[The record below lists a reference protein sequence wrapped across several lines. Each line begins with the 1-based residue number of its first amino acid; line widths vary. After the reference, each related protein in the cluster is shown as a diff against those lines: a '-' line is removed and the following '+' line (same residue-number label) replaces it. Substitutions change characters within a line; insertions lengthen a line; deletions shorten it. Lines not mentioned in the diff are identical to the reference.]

1 MSDITTAARR
11 VAAAMSRAEAG
22 VTIGFDQEGNR
33 VDVDGAF
40 LAVIPRGDKV
50 TQREAQDLL
59 DNAGG
64 QVQEGDD
71 GDVRSEV
78 VVPTGDLLAQLM
90 VANLIFKASKA
101 KVDESKNE
109 LVSEGRLLPTER
121 RPVLINGQAI
131 GSVTR
136 RALTTKTTYEV
147 VDPEAFALW
156 AQVAMPSSVREEVL
170 DPADPEVVELVKKHL
185 PDKVGPVVAPHLAS
199 MQSLK
204 AIVKDKG
211 QLPAGVKA
219 HEETTGGAIAV
230 NPMKQAEKEA
240 ILNLITPATIR
251 SLIGS

>member
-11 VAAAMSRAEAG
+11 VAAVMSRAEAG
-22 VTIGFDQEGNR
+22 VTIGFDSEGNKT
-33 VDVDGAF
+33 DVDGAF
-40 LAVIPRGDKV
+40 LAVVPRGDKV

-64 QVQEGDD
+64 QVQESDD

-78 VVPTGDLLAQLM
+78 VVSTETLMAQLS
-90 VANLIFKASKA
+90 VANLVEKAA
-101 KVDESKNE
+101 KKKTAEIRSE
-109 LVSEGRLLPTER
+109 LSGGDHLHPGDRRTVNLPDGTR
-121 RPVLINGQAI
+121 I

-136 RALTTKTTYEV
+136 RELTTKTVYEV

-185 PDKVGPVVAPHLAS
+185 PDKVGPVAAPHLKT
-199 MQSLK
+199 SLK
-204 AIVKDKG
+204 EIVAAKG

-219 HEETTGGAIAV
+219 HEETSGGAIVV
-230 NPMKQAEKEA
+230 NSPKAAEKEA
-240 ILNLITPATIR
+240 LLGIITPATIR

>member
-71 GDVRSEV
+71 GDVRSEIV
-78 VVPTGDLLAQLM
+78 TSTETLLNRLC
-90 VANLIFKASKA
+90 VANRIEKAA
-101 KVDESKNE
+101 KKMSDQTRSE
-109 LVSEGRLLPTER
+109 LSGGDHLHPGDRRTVNLPDGTR
-121 RPVLINGQAI
+121 I

-136 RALTTKTTYEV
+136 RELTTKTVYEV

-185 PDKVGPVVAPHLAS
+185 PDKVGPVAAPHLKT
-199 MQSLK
+199 SLK
-204 AIVKDKG
+204 EIVAAKG

-219 HEETTGGAIAV
+219 HEETSGGAIVV
-230 NPMKQAEKEA
+230 NSPKATEKEA
-240 ILNLITPATIR
+240 LLGIITPATIR

>member
-78 VVPTGDLLAQLM
+78 VAPTEDLLAQLM

-170 DPADPEVVELVKKHL
+170 DPADPEVVELIKKHL
-185 PDKVGPVVAPHLAS
+185 PDKVGPVAAPHLKT
-199 MQSLK
+199 SLK
-204 AIVKDKG
+204 EIVAAKG

-219 HEETTGGAIAV
+219 HEETSGGAIVV
-230 NPMKQAEKEA
+230 NSPKAAEKEA
-240 ILNLITPATIR
+240 MLEVITPATIR

>member
-71 GDVRSEV
+71 GDFRSEV
-78 VVPTGDLLAQLM
+78 VVPTEDLLAQLM
-90 VANLIFKASKA
+90 VANLIFKAAKA
-101 KVDESKNE
+101 KVDESKSE

-121 RPVLINGQAI
+121 RPVLINGQSI

-136 RALTTKTTYEV
+136 RTLTTKTIYEV

-185 PDKVGPVVAPHLAS
+185 PDKVGPVAAPHLKT
-199 MQSLK
+199 SLK
-204 AIVKDKG
+204 EIVAAKG

-219 HEETTGGAIAV
+219 HEETSGGAIVV
-230 NPMKQAEKEA
+230 NSPKAAEKEA
-240 ILNLITPATIR
+240 LLGIITPATIQ

>member
-22 VTIGFDQEGNR
+22 VTIGFDQEGNKT
-33 VDVDGAF
+33 DVDGAF
-40 LAVIPRGDKV
+40 LAVVPRGDKV

-71 GDVRSEV
+71 GDVRSEIV
-78 VVPTGDLLAQLM
+78 MSTETLLAQLS
-90 VANLIFKASKA
+90 VANLVEKAA
-101 KVDESKNE
+101 KKKTAEIRSE
-109 LVSEGRLLPTER
+109 LSGGDHLHPGDRRTVNLPDGTR
-121 RPVLINGQAI
+121 I

-136 RALTTKTTYEV
+136 RELTTKTVYEV

-185 PDKVGPVVAPHLAS
+185 PDKVSPVAAPHLKT
-199 MQSLK
+199 SLK
-204 AIVKDKG
+204 EIVAAKG

-219 HEETTGGAIAV
+219 HEETSGGAIVV
-230 NPMKQAEKEA
+230 NSPKATEKEA
-240 ILNLITPATIR
+240 LLGIITPATIR

>member
-40 LAVIPRGDKV
+40 LAVVPRGDKV

-78 VVPTGDLLAQLM
+78 VVSTETLLNRLSFANFIEKMSAETRSELSDGDH
-90 VANLIFKASKA
+90 
-101 KVDESKNE
+101 
-109 LVSEGRLLPTER
+109 LLPGDR
-121 RPVLINGQAI
+121 RTVNLPDGTRI

-136 RALTTKTTYEV
+136 REMTTKTVYEV

-170 DPADPEVVELVKKHL
+170 DPADPEVVELIKKHL
-185 PDKVGPVVAPHLAS
+185 PDKVGPVAAPHLKTS
-199 MQSLK
+199 MK
-204 AIVKDKG
+204 EIVAAKG
-211 QLPAGVKA
+211 QLPAGVRV
-219 HEETTGGAIAV
+219 HEETSGGAIVV
-230 NPMKQAEKEA
+230 NSPKAAEKEA
-240 ILNLITPATIR
+240 MLRVITPATIR

>member
-22 VTIGFDQEGNR
+22 ITIGFDQEGNR

-40 LAVIPRGDKV
+40 LAVVPRGDKV

-71 GDVRSEV
+71 GDVRSEIV
-78 VVPTGDLLAQLM
+78 APTETLLAQLS
-90 VANLIFKASKA
+90 VANLVEKAA
-101 KVDESKNE
+101 KKKTAEIRSE
-109 LVSEGRLLPTER
+109 LSGGDHLHPGDRRTVNLPDGTR
-121 RPVLINGQAI
+121 I

-136 RALTTKTTYEV
+136 RELTVKTVYEV
-147 VDPEAFALW
+147 VDPKAFALW

-185 PDKVGPVVAPHLAS
+185 PDKVGPVAAPHLKT
-199 MQSLK
+199 SLK
-204 AIVKDKG
+204 EIVAAKG

-219 HEETTGGAIAV
+219 HEETSGGAIVV
-230 NPMKQAEKEA
+230 NSPKAAEKEA
-240 ILNLITPATIR
+240 LLGIITPATIR

>member
-22 VTIGFDQEGNR
+22 ITIGFDQEGNKT
-33 VDVDGAF
+33 DVDGAF
-40 LAVIPRGDKV
+40 LAVVPRGDKV

-64 QVQEGDD
+64 QVQEGDG

-78 VVPTGDLLAQLM
+78 VVPTEKLLAQLM
-90 VANLIFKASKA
+90 VANLISKAAKA
-101 KVDESKNE
+101 KVDELKGE
-109 LVSEGRLLPTER
+109 LTSEGRLLPIER
-121 RPVLINGQAI
+121 RPVLINGQTI

-136 RALTTKTTYEV
+136 RVLTTKTTYEV
-147 VDPEAFALW
+147 FDLEAFALW
-156 AQVAMPSSVREEVL
+156 AQAAMPSSVREEVL

-199 MQSLK
+199 TQSLK

>member
-22 VTIGFDQEGNR
+22 ITIGFDQEGNKT
-33 VDVDGAF
+33 DVDGAF

-64 QVQEGDD
+64 QVQEGDG

-78 VVPTGDLLAQLM
+78 VVSTETLLNRLSF
-90 VANLIFKASKA
+90 ANFIEKAA
-101 KVDESKNE
+101 KNMSAETRSE
-109 LVSEGRLLPTER
+109 LSDGGHLLPGDR
-121 RPVLINGQAI
+121 RTVSLPDGTRI

-136 RALTTKTTYEV
+136 REMTTKTVYEV

-185 PDKVGPVVAPHLAS
+185 PDKVGPVAAPHLKT
-199 MQSLK
+199 SLK
-204 AIVKDKG
+204 EIVAAKG

-219 HEETTGGAIAV
+219 HEETSGGAIVV
-230 NPMKQAEKEA
+230 NSPKAAEKEA
-240 ILNLITPATIR
+240 MLEVITPATIR

>member
-22 VTIGFDQEGNR
+22 VTIGFDQEGNKT
-33 VDVDGAF
+33 DVDGAF
-40 LAVIPRGDKV
+40 LAVVPRGDKV

-71 GDVRSEV
+71 GDVRSEIV
-78 VVPTGDLLAQLM
+78 TPTETLLNRLSFANFIEKAAKKMSAETRSELSDGDH
-90 VANLIFKASKA
+90 
-101 KVDESKNE
+101 
-109 LVSEGRLLPTER
+109 LLPGDR
-121 RPVLINGQAI
+121 RTVSLPDGTRI

-136 RALTTKTTYEV
+136 RELTTKTVYEV
-147 VDPEAFALW
+147 VDPEVFALW
-156 AQVAMPSSVREEVL
+156 AQTAMPSSVREEVL

-185 PDKVGPVVAPHLAS
+185 PDKVGPVAAPHLKT
-199 MQSLK
+199 SLK
-204 AIVKDKG
+204 EIVAAKG

-219 HEETTGGAIAV
+219 HEETSGGAIVV
-230 NPMKQAEKEA
+230 NSPKAAEKEA
-240 ILNLITPATIR
+240 MLGVITPATIR

>member
-71 GDVRSEV
+71 GDVRSEIV
-78 VVPTGDLLAQLM
+78 MSTETLLNRLC
-90 VANLIFKASKA
+90 VANRIEKAA
-101 KVDESKNE
+101 KKVLDETRSE
-109 LVSEGRLLPTER
+109 LSGGGHLPPGDR
-121 RPVLINGQAI
+121 RTVILPDGTRI

-136 RALTTKTTYEV
+136 RELTTKTVYEV

-185 PDKVGPVVAPHLAS
+185 PDKVGPVAAPHLKT
-199 MQSLK
+199 SLK
-204 AIVKDKG
+204 EIV
-211 QLPAGVKA
+211 AKA
-219 HEETTGGAIAV
+219 
-230 NPMKQAEKEA
+230 AEKEA
-240 ILNLITPATIR
+240 LLGTITPATIR
-251 SLIGS
+251 SLIGY

>member
-78 VVPTGDLLAQLM
+78 VVPTEDLLAQLM
-90 VANLIFKASKA
+90 VANLIFKAAKS
-101 KVDESKNE
+101 KVDESKSE

-121 RPVLINGQAI
+121 RPVLINGQSI

-136 RALTTKTTYEV
+136 RTLTTKTVYEV

-185 PDKVGPVVAPHLAS
+185 PDKVGPVAAPHLKT
-199 MQSLK
+199 SLK
-204 AIVKDKG
+204 EIVAAKG

-219 HEETTGGAIAV
+219 HEETSGGAIVV
-230 NPMKQAEKEA
+230 NSPKAAEKEA
-240 ILNLITPATIR
+240 LLGIITPATIR

>member
-22 VTIGFDQEGNR
+22 ITIGFDQEGNR
-33 VDVDGAF
+33 VDVDGSF

-71 GDVRSEV
+71 GDVRSEIV
-78 VVPTGDLLAQLM
+78 VSTETLLNRLSFANFIEKAAKKMSAETRSELSDGDH
-90 VANLIFKASKA
+90 
-101 KVDESKNE
+101 
-109 LVSEGRLLPTER
+109 LLPGDR
-121 RPVLINGQAI
+121 RTVSLPDGTRI

-136 RALTTKTTYEV
+136 RELTTKTIYEV
-147 VDPEAFALW
+147 VDPEACALW

-185 PDKVGPVVAPHLAS
+185 PDKVGPVAAPHLKA
-199 MQSLK
+199 SLK
-204 AIVKDKG
+204 EIVAAKG

-219 HEETTGGAIAV
+219 HEETSGGAIVV
-230 NPMKQAEKEA
+230 NSPKAAEKEA
-240 ILNLITPATIR
+240 MLEVITPATIR

>member
-1 MSDITTAARR
+1 
-11 VAAAMSRAEAG
+11 
-22 VTIGFDQEGNR
+22 
-33 VDVDGAF
+33 
-40 LAVIPRGDKV
+40 
-50 TQREAQDLL
+50 
-59 DNAGG
+59 
-64 QVQEGDD
+64 
-71 GDVRSEV
+71 
-78 VVPTGDLLAQLM
+78 
-90 VANLIFKASKA
+90 
-101 KVDESKNE
+101 
-109 LVSEGRLLPTER
+109 
-121 RPVLINGQAI
+121 
-131 GSVTR
+131 
-136 RALTTKTTYEV
+136 
-147 VDPEAFALW
+147 
-156 AQVAMPSSVREEVL
+156 MPSSVREEVL

>member
-33 VDVDGAF
+33 VDVDGSF

-71 GDVRSEV
+71 GDVRSEIV
-78 VVPTGDLLAQLM
+78 APTETLLAQLS
-90 VANLIFKASKA
+90 VANLVEKAA
-101 KVDESKNE
+101 KKKTAEIRSE
-109 LVSEGRLLPTER
+109 LSGGDHLHPGDRRTVNLPDGTR
-121 RPVLINGQAI
+121 I

-136 RALTTKTTYEV
+136 RELTTKTVYEV

-156 AQVAMPSSVREEVL
+156 VQVAMPSSVREEVL

-185 PDKVGPVVAPHLAS
+185 PDKVGPVAAPHLKT
-199 MQSLK
+199 SLK
-204 AIVKDKG
+204 EIVAAKG

-219 HEETTGGAIAV
+219 HEETSGGAIVV
-230 NPMKQAEKEA
+230 NSPKAAEKEA
-240 ILNLITPATIR
+240 LLGIITPATIR

>member
-22 VTIGFDQEGNR
+22 VTIGFDQEGNKT
-33 VDVDGAF
+33 DVDGAF
-40 LAVIPRGDKV
+40 LVVVPRGDKV

-64 QVQEGDD
+64 QVQEGDG

-78 VVPTGDLLAQLM
+78 VVSTETLLNRLSFANFIEKAAKKMSAETRSELSDGDH
-90 VANLIFKASKA
+90 
-101 KVDESKNE
+101 
-109 LVSEGRLLPTER
+109 LLPGDR
-121 RPVLINGQAI
+121 RTVSLPDGTRI

-136 RALTTKTTYEV
+136 RELTTKTVYEV
-147 VDPEAFALW
+147 VDPGAFALW

-170 DPADPEVVELVKKHL
+170 DPADPEVVELVRKHF
-185 PDKVGPVVAPHLAS
+185 PDKVGPVAAPHLKT
-199 MQSLK
+199 SLK
-204 AIVKDKG
+204 EIVAAKG

-219 HEETTGGAIAV
+219 HEETSGGAIVV
-230 NPMKQAEKEA
+230 NSPKAAEKEA
-240 ILNLITPATIR
+240 MLGVITPATIR